1 MLRGIKQVI
10 KNFAQLKRFV
20 FLLILGVFFVQLI
33 DAALF
38 MLFNFYL
45 KGLGYDDA
53 AIAHLVSFRYGAVM
67 LVAFPLGLFIKGRR
81 LKPFFFWGALAVP
94 IVAFLVIQF
103 ISLEWHWA
111 AQIGMGTLGVA
122 VTTLQVAVLPFL
134 ILNVP
139 RERHSEAISLNFQ
152 IMSSTA
158 FVVGLCHFILNSL
171 SPTFFTEKRVLEI
184 FTLMGLIGVFFISRI
199 QIEEKISEKIPMRSF
214 RKAYD
219 WGLIFKVVVPTV
231 LIAIGAGL
239 TIPFINLF
247 FEHVHD
253 MDSRSF
259 SIVGSMTF
267 ILVTIMMLF
276 IPVLR
281 RRFGYGV
288 VITLFQSL
296 AVIAL
301 VVLGTTEWYADWSGA
316 AWIAI
321 AAFTVRQPLMNVAAP
336 ATSELSL
343 YYVGEKNQ
351 ELISA
356 LNASIWSGSWFF
368 SSRIF
373 GYLRSS
379 EVAYV
384 NIFLMTAIMYT
395 FAILWYVFLI
405 KGYYKRPKT
414 AKKE

>member
-1 MLRGIKQVI
+1 
-10 KNFAQLKRFV
+10 
-20 FLLILGVFFVQLI
+20 
-33 DAALF
+33 
-38 MLFNFYL
+38 
-45 KGLGYDDA
+45 
-53 AIAHLVSFRYGAVM
+53 
-67 LVAFPLGLFIKGRR
+67 
-81 LKPFFFWGALAVP
+81 
-94 IVAFLVIQF
+94 
-103 ISLEWHWA
+103 
-111 AQIGMGTLGVA
+111 
-122 VTTLQVAVLPFL
+122 
-134 ILNVP
+134 
-139 RERHSEAISLNFQ
+139 
-152 IMSSTA
+152 
-158 FVVGLCHFILNSL
+158 
-171 SPTFFTEKRVLEI
+171 
-184 FTLMGLIGVFFISRI
+184 
-199 QIEEKISEKIPMRSF
+199 
-214 RKAYD
+214 
-219 WGLIFKVVVPTV
+219 
-231 LIAIGAGL
+231 
-239 TIPFINLF
+239 
-247 FEHVHD
+247 VHD

-276 IPVLR
+276 IPVLWR
-281 RRFGYGV
+281 RLGYGV

-301 VVLGTTEWYADWSGA
+301 VVLGTTEWYASWSGA

-373 GYLRSS
+373 GYLRAL

-384 NIFLMTAIMYT
+384 NIFLMTAVMYT

-405 KGYYKRPKT
+405 KGYYKRSKSLKIHPK
-414 AKKE
+414 